1 MTDEELMEAFEAGR
15 VPAEGFHH
23 RQHVRVAWHYLRS
36 LPLPDALTRF
46 CTGLK
51 QFAAAQGATGLYH
64 ETISVAFVLIIN
76 ERLSRT
82 GRDGPWETFA
92 AAHPDLLAWK
102 PSVLD
107 RYYTAETLSSPHAR
121 RVFVMPD
128 RLAPADGEAGAN
140 QP

>member
-1 MTDEELMEAFEAGR
+1 MTDQELIEAFEAGR
-15 VPAEGFHH
+15 VPTEGFHH
-23 RQHVRVAWHYLRS
+23 TQHVRVAWHYLRAG
-36 LPLPDALTRF
+36 PLPDALARF
-46 CTGLK
+46 CAGL
-51 QFAAAQGATGLYH
+51 QRFAAAQGATGLYH

-82 GRDGPWETFA
+82 GRDGAWETFA

-107 RYYTAETLSSPHAR
+107 RYYTPETLSSPHAR

-128 RLAPADGEAGAN
+128 RIAAEGGVPA
-140 QP
+140 